1 MVTITRFAS
10 IALILGLITGLC
22 GCDLVA
28 NILLAPDEGA
38 DGGGHIVDEPI
49 TMSIGMVAPLTGRF
63 ASSSGLSMERGFLV
77 ARDEINEFE
86 GTPVQIE
93 LITEDN
99 QSTTEGTIAAFER
112 LIDAGVPAIV
122 GLAVSTHAKQ
132 AFPIAQENQ
141 VVAFSPISSAAGLS
155 SIGDYIF
162 RAALAV
168 DRLNPAGVRTTHALL
183 GYERVALIYD
193 DADVFSASSHQ
204 YIAATLK
211 ELGVEVTTVQTFQTG
226 DTDFTAQL
234 TEIME
239 SNPDA
244 VFISALDMEAVS
256 IMIQGRE
263 IGTTARYIM
272 PQLRDGM
279 ARLAGDAAEGTVTFT
294 NWSSM
299 LDNPINQNFVERY
312 RTTYGIEPDT
322 RAAQSYATLFILYFA
337 ILEALGQSNDIVA
350 PDAMAIRDALAMTKD
365 FDTNMGAFSFD
376 SDGEAI
382 HKEVVLVVKDGRLV
396 LFGDGDMMLD

>member
-1 MVTITRFAS
+1 MVTITRFS
-10 IALILGLITGLC
+10 SFVLILGLIAGLC

-28 NILLAPDEGA
+28 NIFLASDDGA

-86 GTPVQIE
+86 LNPVRIE
-93 LITEDN
+93 FIIEDN
-99 QSTTEGTIAAFER
+99 QSTTEGTIAAFEQ

-122 GLAVSTHAKQ
+122 GLATSTHAKQ
-132 AFPIAQENQ
+132 AFPIAQENK
-141 VVAFSPISSAAGLS
+141 VVAFSPISAAAGLS

-193 DADVFSASSHQ
+193 AADVFSTSSHQ
-204 YIAATLK
+204 YFAATLK
-211 ELGVEVTTVQTFQTG
+211 ELGVEVTTMQTFQTG

-272 PQLRDGM
+272 PHLRDGV
-279 ARLAGDAAEGTVTFT
+279 ARLAGAAAEGAVTFT
-294 NWSSM
+294 NWSST
-299 LDNPINQNFVERY
+299 LDNPINHDFVDRY
-312 RTTYGIEPDT
+312 RSTYGIEPDT
-322 RAAQSYATLFILYFA
+322 RAAQSYATLSILYFA
-337 ILEALGQSNDIVA
+337 ILEALAQSNEITA
-350 PDAMAIRDALAMTKD
+350 PDATAIRDALALTKD
-365 FDTNMGAFSFD
+365 FDTNMGPFSFD
-376 SDGEAI
+376 SNGEAI
-382 HKEVVLVVKDGRLV
+382 HKEVVLVVKDGKLV
-396 LFGDGDMMLD
+396 PFRDGDMLD

>member
-1 MVTITRFAS
+1 MDIVTRFS
-10 IALILGLITGLC
+10 SFVLILGLIAGLC
-22 GCDLVA
+22 GCDLIA
-28 NILLAPDEGA
+28 NIFLAPDEGA
-38 DGGGHIVDEPI
+38 DGGGHDLDEPI
-49 TMSIGMVAPLTGRF
+49 PMSIGMVVPLTGRF
-63 ASSSGLSMERGFLV
+63 ASSSGLSMELGFLL

-86 GTPVQIE
+86 GTPIQIE

-99 QSTTEGTIAAFER
+99 MSTTEGTIAAFER

-122 GLAVSTHAKQ
+122 GLAVSTHAEQ
-132 AFPIAQENQ
+132 AFPIAQENK

-168 DRLNPAGVRTTHALL
+168 DRLNPAGVRITHALL

-193 DADVFSASSHQ
+193 AADVYSTSSHQ
-204 YIAATLK
+204 YLAATLQ
-211 ELGVEVTTVQTFQTG
+211 ELGVEVTTIQTFQTG

-263 IGTTARYIM
+263 IGTTARYIT
-272 PQLRDGM
+272 PHLSDGM
-279 ARLAGDAAEGTVTFT
+279 ARLAGAAAEGAVTFT
-294 NWSSM
+294 NWSST

-312 RTTYGIEPDT
+312 RTTNDIEPDT
-322 RAAQSYATLFILYFA
+322 KAAQSYATLFILYFA
-337 ILEALGQSNDIVA
+337 ILEARGQSSDIVA

-365 FDTNMGAFSFD
+365 FDTNMGPFSFD
-376 SDGEAI
+376 SNGDAI

-396 LFGDGDMMLD
+396 LFGDGDTMLD

>member
-1 MVTITRFAS
+1 MVTITRFS
-10 IALILGLITGLC
+10 SFTLILGLIAGLC

-86 GTPVQIE
+86 LNPVRIE
-93 LITEDN
+93 FIIEDN

-132 AFPIAQENQ
+132 AFPIAQENK

-193 DADVFSASSHQ
+193 AADVFSTSSNQ
-204 YIAATLK
+204 YFAATLK
-211 ELGVEVTTVQTFQTG
+211 ELGVEVTTMQTFQTG

-263 IGTTARYIM
+263 IGTTARYIT
-272 PQLRDGM
+272 PQLRDGV
-279 ARLAGDAAEGTVTFT
+279 ARLAGAAAEGTVTFT
-294 NWSSM
+294 NWSST

-322 RAAQSYATLFILYFA
+322 RAAQSYATLFILYVA
-337 ILEALGQSNDIVA
+337 ILEALGQSSDIVA

-365 FDTNMGAFSFD
+365 FDTNMGPFSFD
-376 SDGEAI
+376 SNGEAI

-396 LFGDGDMMLD
+396 LFGDGDMLD